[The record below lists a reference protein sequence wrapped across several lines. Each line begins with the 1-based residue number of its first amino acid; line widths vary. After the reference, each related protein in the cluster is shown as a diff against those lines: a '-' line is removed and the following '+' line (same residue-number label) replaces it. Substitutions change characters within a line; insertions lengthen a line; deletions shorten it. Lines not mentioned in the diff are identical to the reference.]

1 MNLIALYSNYY
12 IESFYIDIIIDK
24 VNLIIQHIYNTF
36 TVPFEKSKTF
46 SFASS
51 IMKNVVVFLVPSKFA
66 VKLFCWIALGSAS
79 RACYLLAV
87 Y

>member
-1 MNLIALYSNYY
+1 M
-12 IESFYIDIIIDK
+12 K
-24 VNLIIQHIYNTF
+24 QTIIQHIYNTF

-51 IMKNVVVFLVPSKFA
+51 IMKNVVIFLVPSKFA